1 MIRCSRSGIAALA
14 RAASAAL
21 VLVGLTLAPVSQA
34 QVKRLF
40 PQGTKRGTMTFVEP
54 PQVLLDNK
62 PVRLGPGTRVHD
74 ERNRIA
80 LHGTLRGKTAIV
92 NYVRDVAGVPR
103 EVWILTPAEIERDQR
118 FGVIEQPGRA
128 PEYLN

>member
-1 MIRCSRSGIAALA
+1 MTRCSRPGIAAFVC
-14 RAASAAL
+14 AAS
-21 VLVGLTLAPVSQA
+21 VTLALGGLAPTAQA
-34 QVKRLF
+34 QVNRLF

-74 ERNRIA
+74 EKNRIA